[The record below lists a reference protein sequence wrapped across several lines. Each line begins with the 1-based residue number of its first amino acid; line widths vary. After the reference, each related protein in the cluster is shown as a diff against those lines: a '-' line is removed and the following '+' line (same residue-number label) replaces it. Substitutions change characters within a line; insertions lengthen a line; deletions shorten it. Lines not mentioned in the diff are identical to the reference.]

1 MRKRIFS
8 LLATTMVVFAAC
20 NGASTSPSPSTA
32 PASQPAASSGGESGS
47 PAESGSAGPSASSGG
62 GSGSLNDAL
71 FNTSYKP
78 VTDAQPGG
86 TLIMG
91 EWQPP
96 DTLQPFFSTAYT
108 TVEAITPALRGFATI
123 TSDGKYIPDL
133 AASIPTVGNGV
144 TIAPDGKTFT
154 VQLTL
159 RPNLKWSDG
168 KPLTM
173 NDFKATWQWAT
184 DKAQSGC
191 SSCTVGWPEI
201 DNVDVSSDGLSATLH
216 FKELYAG
223 WLGFLTGAFFQADW
237 LKSFPVADSS
247 KSMPNSSAI
256 ANVPFSGPF
265 VITNASKTEI
275 DYAPNPNW
283 AGGVDLAVGGQTHAP
298 YLAGLKFQFFDTKDG
313 EIAAFKSGA
322 IDIALDM
329 TQADYSTIQ
338 SVDPSVGTAELTPS
352 WQYEHLDINND
363 PTHARGNGLWDPAI
377 RKAIAMAVNKDDM
390 IAAIFPG
397 QQTTAACSPAPP
409 GLWYRSEVTC
419 PAFDVEGSKAALD
432 AANMKVGASGNRE
445 YNGKEV
451 DLELCTTAGN
461 PTRLTELQK
470 LQGYLQAVNIKS
482 HIKTADA
489 GSVVFAGWAD
499 TKPDTDCALYRGNYD
514 LGDFAY
520 IIGADPYNN
529 YFYTYAT
536 SQWPEKGD
544 HSGANDTRFSDPNMD
559 AALTALKTDVDL
571 NKQLADAKTVQ
582 DAYNTGIPEIPI
594 YYRSETTG
602 LSVHVGGWPG
612 YNPSSIGPTWNVE
625 NWWYKP

>member
-8 LLATTMVVFAAC
+8 LLASTMVVLAAC
-20 NGASTSPSPSTA
+20 NGAQS
-32 PASQPAASSGGESGS
+32 
-47 PAESGSAGPSASSGG
+47 PSASTGVQASTPPASTGASESPS
-62 GSGSLNDAL
+62 GSGAAPSSSAAAAGDDVNAAL
-71 FNTSYKP
+71 FNTQYKP
-78 VTDAQPGG
+78 VTDATPGG

-133 AASIPTVGNGV
+133 AASLPTVGKGV

-154 VQLTL
+154 VELTL
-159 RPNLKWSDG
+159 RPGLKWSDG

-173 NDFKATWQWAT
+173 NDFKATWTWAT
-184 DKAQSGC
+184 DKGQSGC

-201 DNVDVSSDGLSATLH
+201 DNVDVSSDGLTGTLH

-256 ANVPFSGPF
+256 ANVPFNGPF

-313 EIAAFKSGA
+313 MIAAFKSGA

-338 SVDPSVGTAELTPS
+338 SVDASVGTAELTPS

-363 PTHARGNGLWDPAI
+363 PDHKRGNGLWDPAI

-397 QQTTAACSPAPP
+397 QQTVAACSPAPP

-419 PAFDVEGSKAALD
+419 PAFDAEGAKTALD

-445 YNGKEV
+445 YAGKEV

-544 HSGANDTRFSDPNMD
+544 HSGANDTRFSDPDMD
-559 AALTALKTDVDL
+559 KALAALKTDVDL
-571 NKQLADAKTVQ
+571 AKQFADTKTVQ
-582 DAYNTGIPEIPI
+582 DAYAAGIPEIPI
-594 YYRSETTG
+594 YYRSEVTG

-625 NWWYKP
+625 NWFFKG

>member
-1 MRKRIFS
+1 MRKRIFG
-8 LLATTMVVFAAC
+8 LLASTMVVFGAC
-20 NGASTSPSPSTA
+20 NGASSPAPSSAA
-32 PASQPAASSGGESGS
+32 PASQPAESTAASEQPSGS
-47 PAESGSAGPSASSGG
+47 PAASGSASAQ
-62 GSGSLNDAL
+62 DEVTKAL
-71 FNTSYKP
+71 FGTAYKP
-78 VTDAQPGG
+78 VTDATPGG

-96 DTLQPFFSTAYT
+96 DNLNPFFATAYA

-133 AASIPTVGNGV
+133 AAKIPTVGDGV
-144 TIAPDGKTFT
+144 TIAPDNKTFT
-154 VQLTL
+154 VEITL
-159 RPNLKWSDG
+159 RPGLSWSDG
-168 KPLTM
+168 PPLTM
-173 NDFKATWQWAT
+173 NDFKATWQWAN
-184 DKAQSGC
+184 DKNQSGC
-191 SSCTVGWPEI
+191 TSCVVGWNEI
-201 DNVDVSSDGLSATLH
+201 DNVDVSSDGLTATLH

-237 LKSFPVADSS
+237 LKTFPVADSS

-256 ANVPFSGPF
+256 TSVPWNGPF
-265 VITNASKTEI
+265 IITNASKTEI
-275 DYAPNPNW
+275 DYAPNPKW

-298 YLAGLKFQFFDTKDG
+298 YLEGLKFQFFDTKDG
-313 EIAAFKSGA
+313 MIAAFKSGA
-322 IDIALDM
+322 IDIALNM
-329 TQADYSTIQ
+329 TQADYSTIKD
-338 SVDPSVGTAELTPS
+338 VDPSVGTAELTPS
-352 WQYEHLDINND
+352 WQYEHLDFYND
-363 PTHARGNGLWDPAI
+363 PDKKRGNGLWDPAI

-409 GLWYRSEVTC
+409 GLWYRTEVQC

-432 AANMKVGASGNRE
+432 AAGMKVGASGNRE
-445 YNGKEV
+445 LNGKEV
-451 DLELCTTAGN
+451 NLELCTTAGN

-482 HIKTADA
+482 YIKTADA
-489 GSVVFAGWAD
+489 TSVVFGTWND
-499 TKPDTDCALYRGNYD
+499 TKEDTDCAIYRGNYD
-514 LGDFAY
+514 IADYAY

-536 SQWPEKGD
+536 TQWPEKGD
-544 HSGANDTRFSDPNMD
+544 HSGSNDTRFSDPDMD
-559 AALTALKTDVDL
+559 KALTALKSDVDL
-571 NKQLADAKTVQ
+571 AKQFADTKTVQ
-582 DAYNTGIPEIPI
+582 DAYAAGIPEIPI

-625 NWWYKP
+625 NWFFKG

>member
-1 MRKRIFS
+1 MRTRIFS
-8 LLATTMVVFAAC
+8 LLASTMVVFAAC
-20 NGASTSPSPSTA
+20 NGASSPSPSSAA
-32 PASQPAASSGGESGS
+32 PASQPASASTGTEPSGS
-47 PAESGSAGPSASSGG
+47 GTAPSASAAAGG
-62 GSGSLNDAL
+62 VNDAL
-71 FNTSYKP
+71 FATKYQP
-78 VTDAQPGG
+78 PTGATPGG

-96 DTLQPFFSTAYT
+96 DNLNPFFTTAFT
-108 TVEAITPALRGFATI
+108 TVEATVPVLRGLATI

-144 TIAPDGKTFT
+144 TIAPDNKTFT
-154 VQLTL
+154 VQVALK
-159 RPNLKWSDG
+159 PNLQWSDG

-184 DKAQSGC
+184 DKAQNAC

-201 DNVDVSSDGLSATLH
+201 DNIDVSSDGLTGTLH

-223 WLGFLTGAFFQADW
+223 WLGFLTGSFFQADW

-265 VITNASKTEI
+265 IITNASKTEI
-275 DYAPNPNW
+275 DYAPNPHWN
-283 AGGVDLAVGGQTHAP
+283 AGVSMAVGGATHPP
-298 YLAGLKFQFFDTKDG
+298 YLEGLKFQFFDTKDG
-313 EIAAFKSGA
+313 MIAAFKSGA
-322 IDIALDM
+322 IDVALDM

-338 SVDPSVGTAELTPS
+338 SVDPSVGTAELTPA
-352 WQYEHLDINND
+352 WQYEHLDIYND
-363 PTHARGNGLWDPAI
+363 PDHKRGNGLWDPAI
-377 RKAIAMAVNKDDM
+377 RKAIAMTVNKDDM
-390 IAAIFPG
+390 VAAIFPG

-409 GLWYRSEVTC
+409 GQWFRSEETC
-419 PAFDVEGSKAALD
+419 PAYDVEGAKAALD
-432 AANMKVGASGNRE
+432 AAGMKVGASGNRE

-451 DLELCTTAGN
+451 NLELCTTAGN

-482 HIKTADA
+482 YIKTADA
-489 GSVVFAGWAD
+489 GAVVFAGWAD

-520 IIGADPYNN
+520 VLTADPYNN

-544 HSGANDTRFSDPNMD
+544 HSGANDTRFSDPDMD
-559 AALTALKTDVDL
+559 KALAALKSDVDL
-571 NKQLADAKTVQ
+571 EKQLADVKTVQ
-582 DAYNTGIPEIPI
+582 DAYNAGVPEIPL

-602 LSVHVGGWPG
+602 LSVHVGGWSG

-625 NWWYKP
+625 DWFFKQ

>member
-1 MRKRIFS
+1 MRKRIFGV
-8 LLATTMVVFAAC
+8 LASTMFVFAAC
-20 NGASTSPSPSTA
+20 NGASSPSASSGGQPSTA
-32 PASQPAASSGGESGS
+32 PASTGTEPSGSGEAPSASASAASSV
-47 PAESGSAGPSASSGG
+47 
-62 GSGSLNDAL
+62 NDAL
-71 FNTSYKP
+71 FKTAYKP
-78 VTDAQPGG
+78 VTDATPGG

-108 TVEAITPALRGFATI
+108 TVEAITPALRGLATI

-133 AASIPTVGNGV
+133 AASLPTVGNGV
-144 TIAPDGKTFT
+144 TIAPDNKTFT
-154 VQLTL
+154 VEISM
-159 RPNLKWSDG
+159 RPGLKWSDG

-184 DKAQSGC
+184 DKGQSGC

-201 DNVDVSSDGLSATLH
+201 DNIDVSSDGLTATLH
-216 FKELYAG
+216 YKELYAG

-237 LKSFPVADSS
+237 LKTFSVADSS
-247 KSMPNSSAI
+247 KSMPNSQAI
-256 ANVPFSGPF
+256 ANVPFNGPF

-283 AGGVDLAVGGQTHAP
+283 AAGVDLAVGGQTHAP

-313 EIAAFKSGA
+313 MIAAFKSGA

-329 TQADYSTIQ
+329 TQADYSTIKD
-338 SVDPSVGTAELTPS
+338 VDPSVGTAELTPS

-363 PTHARGNGLWDPAI
+363 PDHKRGNGLWDPAI

-409 GLWYRSEVTC
+409 GEWYRSEVTC

-432 AANMKVGASGNRE
+432 AAGMKVGSSGNRE
-445 YNGKEV
+445 LNGKEV
-451 DLELCTTAGN
+451 NLELCTTAGN

-482 HIKTADA
+482 YIKTADA

-536 SQWPEKGD
+536 TQWPEKGD
-544 HSGANDTRFSDPNMD
+544 HSGANDTRFSDPAMD
-559 AALTALKTDVDL
+559 KALEALKTDVDL
-571 NKQLADAKTVQ
+571 EKQYNDAKTVQ

-625 NWWYKP
+625 NWFFKG

>member
-1 MRKRIFS
+1 MRKRIFG
-8 LLATTMVVFAAC
+8 LLASTMVVFGAC
-20 NGASTSPSPSTA
+20 NGASSPAPSSAA
-32 PASQPAASSGGESGS
+32 PASQPAESTAASEQPSGS
-47 PAESGSAGPSASSGG
+47 PAASGSASAQ
-62 GSGSLNDAL
+62 DEVTKAL
-71 FNTSYKP
+71 FGTAYKP
-78 VTDAQPGG
+78 VTDATPGG

-96 DTLQPFFSTAYT
+96 DNLNPFFATAYA

-133 AASIPTVGNGV
+133 AAKIPTVGDGV
-144 TIAPDGKTFT
+144 TIAPDNKTFT
-154 VQLTL
+154 VAITL
-159 RPNLKWSDG
+159 RPGLSWSDG

-173 NDFKATWQWAT
+173 NDFKATWQWAN
-184 DKAQSGC
+184 DKNQSGC
-191 SSCTVGWPEI
+191 TSCVVGWNEI
-201 DNVDVSSDGLSATLH
+201 DNVDVSSDGLTATLH

-237 LKSFPVADSS
+237 LKTFPVADSS

-256 ANVPFSGPF
+256 TSVPWNGPF
-265 VITNASKTEI
+265 IITNASKTEI
-275 DYAPNPNW
+275 DYAPNPKW

-298 YLAGLKFQFFDTKDG
+298 YLEGLKFQFFDTKDG
-313 EIAAFKSGA
+313 MIAAFKSGA
-322 IDIALDM
+322 IDVALNM
-329 TQADYSTIQ
+329 TQADYSTIKD
-338 SVDPSVGTAELTPS
+338 VDPSVGTAELTPS
-352 WQYEHLDINND
+352 WQYEHLDLNND
-363 PTHARGNGLWDPAI
+363 PDKKRGNGLWDPAI
-377 RKAIAMAVNKDDM
+377 RKAIAMAINKDDM

-409 GLWYRSEVTC
+409 GLWYRTEVTC
-419 PAFDVEGSKAALD
+419 PAFAVEGSKAALD
-432 AANMKVGASGNRE
+432 AAGMKVGASGNRE
-445 YNGKEV
+445 LNGKEV
-451 DLELCTTAGN
+451 NLELCTTAGN

-482 HIKTADA
+482 YIKTADA
-489 GSVVFAGWAD
+489 TSVVFGTWTD
-499 TKPDTDCALYRGNYD
+499 TKADTDCAIYRGNYD
-514 LGDFAY
+514 IADYAY

-544 HSGANDTRFSDPNMD
+544 HSGSNDTRFSDPDMD
-559 AALTALKTDVDL
+559 KSLTALKSDVDL
-571 NKQLADAKTVQ
+571 AKQFADTKTVQ
-582 DAYNTGIPEIPI
+582 DAYAAGIPEIPI

-625 NWWYKP
+625 NWWFKP